1 MSPHE
6 IKLICASWND
16 AAPVADTVVRLFYRR
31 LFQIAPELRSRFR
44 TSMSEQGDH
53 LVAAI
58 DELTES
64 LAIGAEPCA
73 VPPAM
78 PARYADAIAKA
89 WTWTL
94 RQELGRKAPIATR
107 KAWRVML
114 STPAAAPLY
123 AVAMGELELAVA
135 G

>member
-64 LAIGAEPCA
+64 LAIGVEPCA

-78 PARYADAIAKA
+78 PPRYADAIAKA